1 MLHGATRRY
10 DENFGNIH
18 SKTSTAESF
27 LLKVH

>member
-18 SKTSTAESF
+18 SKTSTADSIQ
-27 LLKVH
+27 LKVH